1 MSKNP
6 IKINWQ
12 LIKVKDSENF
22 MEPYS
27 DTGYLP
33 NHKQTKHANEWREPF
48 SRIIL
53 ALFVMCIYGSKLIEI
68 EHKSRTPNLR
78 LGTQTEPND
87 DKNFKKNSTCLI
99 KTITIWIQQ
108 VKNWQVEIS
117 SMTAASFGGCYLL
130 YSIWRNCICLWV
142 EFVYADTTQPFML

>member
-1 MSKNP
+1 ME
-6 IKINWQ
+6 
-12 LIKVKDSENF
+12 LIQW
-22 MEPYS
+22 Y
-27 DTGYLP
+27 TLYQTT

-68 EHKSRTPNLR
+68 EHKSRTPNLM
-78 LGTQTEPND
+78 GTEPND
-87 DKNFKKNSTCLI
+87 DKNLKKISTCLDP
-99 KTITIWIQQ
+99 
-108 VKNWQVEIS
+108 
-117 SMTAASFGGCYLL
+117 ASKELTSGNILDDSGEFLRQLFLGCYLL